1 MSDVKITISAK
12 DNASKVFA
20 DVRSSMENAS
30 KAAGL
35 LGSALGLVG
44 IAGIGGLMALTRG
57 VVDGI
62 DAFNDLKDATG
73 ASIENI
79 SALDDVAARTG
90 TSFDTVKTA
99 LVKFNG
105 VLKDAK
111 PGSEAERAM
120 QALGLSIKELE
131 GLDPAQALLKTS
143 QALAGFA
150 DDGNK
155 ARITQELFGKSLK
168 EVAPFLKDLAE
179 AGQLNAK
186 VTAEQA
192 DAAEKFNKQL
202 FYFEKNSLDA
212 RRAIV
217 NNLLP
222 VVNDYID
229 ALRLGIATQGGF
241 LSAIANLGTTN
252 AFNSLTENVKKYR
265 EELDKLSDLKSAKQA
280 SGWDTDAVDKDIATA
295 KKRLDYFTQL
305 RDLRN
310 SRIAQD
316 GDQTNAEA
324 RRLGLQGDRPSLPSL
339 RVPKPIDDGKDKEK
353 LTEAQRVLAAYV
365 KGLEGLLETTEKLTE
380 KQKALEFLK
389 SLGATS
395 DIAQVRELVLGQA
408 ELVDGLRAQ
417 EEAQKAIAEARKR
430 SDAYFETIRKEQQ
443 ALEDSNKTLS
453 DHIEEIGLTTAALNE
468 LRLKRLD
475 DAIAIQEQKAAQLDL
490 QNSSEEEIAQF
501 QRKIALLK
509 EQRSLTVNAQI
520 AQAGADSKTEQEKA
534 AKDFSDTLRNDLK
547 GAFSAAFRDT
557 SGEPLKAFGDAIA
570 NVMYSRAATAL
581 ADSLLGS
588 ATSSG
593 GGTLLS
599 SLFSFDG
606 GGYTGTG
613 ARAGGLDGKGGFMAM
628 LHPNETVLDHSK
640 GQGAGQAITVVQNF
654 TVGDVASV
662 SLVRQAVAGSERRI
676 AAAMGR
682 SMNYGGALA

>member
-12 DNASKVFA
+12 DNASRVFA
-20 DVRSSMENAS
+20 DVRNNLD
-30 KAAGL
+30 AATRSATA
-35 LGSALGLVG
+35 LGTALGLAPVA
-44 IAGIGGLMALTRG
+44 IALGFAAMTKRI
-57 VVDGI
+57 VDGI

-79 SALDDVAARTG
+79 SALEDVAARTG
-90 TSFDTVKTA
+90 TSFDTVQTA

-111 PGSEAERAM
+111 PGSQAEASIK
-120 QALGLSIKELE
+120 ALGLSVKELE
-131 GLDPAQALLKTS
+131 SLDPAEALLKTA

-155 ARITQELFGKSLK
+155 ARLTQELFGKSLK

-179 AGQLNAK
+179 SGKLNAK

-192 DAAEKFNKQL
+192 DAAERFNKQL
-202 FYFEKNSLDA
+202 FQFEKNSLDA
-212 RRAIV
+212 RRALV
-217 NNLLP
+217 SNLLP
-222 VVNDYID
+222 AINDSIERFKLAYES
-229 ALRLGIATQGGF
+229 AGGF
-241 LSAIANLGTTN
+241 LEVL
-252 AFNSLTENVKKYR
+252 SLY
-265 EELDKLSDLKSAKQA
+265 S
-280 SGWDTDAVDKDIATA
+280 
-295 KKRLDYFTQL
+295 RLDYTKNIQGNL
-305 RDLRN
+305 EVVEQQISVLEDRAK
-310 SRIAQD
+310 RITSD
-316 GDQTNAEA
+316 SA
-324 RRLGLQGDRPSLPSL
+324 RKGND
-339 RVPKPIDDGKDKEK
+339 KMIDDLKNQAKYLKELRQKRILEDQSDNGDAVSRKFLAPKKSVGPIPEPIKAVAGDDKEK
-353 LTEAQRVLAAYV
+353 LTEAQRGLAAYV
-365 KGLEGLLETTEKLTE
+365 KGLEGLLNTTEKLSE
-380 KQKALEFLK
+380 KQKALDFLK
-389 SLGATS
+389 SLGTTGE
-395 DIAQVRELVLGQA
+395 IAQVRELVLGQA
-408 ELVDGLRAQ
+408 ELVDGMRAQ
-417 EEAQKAIAEARKR
+417 EEAQKAVTEARKR
-430 SDAYFETIRKEQQ
+430 SDAYFETIKKEQQ
-443 ALEDSNKTLS
+443 ALEESNKTLS
-453 DHIEEIGLTTAALNE
+453 DHIGEIGLTTTALNE

-475 DAIAIQEQKAAQLDL
+475 DAIATQEQNAAQLNL
-490 QNSSEEEIAQF
+490 QNSSEEEIAAM

-509 EQRSLTVNAQI
+509 EQRSLTLGSQI
-520 AQAGADSKTEQEKA
+520 AQASADSKTEQEKA

-588 ATSSG
+588 ATASG
-593 GGTLLS
+593 GGSLLTK
-599 SLFSFDG
+599 LFSFDG
-606 GGYTGTG
+606 GGYTGAG